1 MKRGLWL
8 PLTCFLL
15 ATLLHT
21 ACETSNKEIKKQ
33 EPPDT
38 PTEFKYTRGGAPI
51 EVIVQLSKSKLDLID
66 FLTVTIESRFEEGVQ
81 VTPPYLSETVY
92 SPLLLV
98 DNPREETFWSE
109 EHNRLVNRWTYKFE
123 PLISGKFKLKPFV
136 INFRLDK
143 EKTAKIGEW
152 PVYQVH
158 TESIDYEVKPTD
170 IGKLDDI
177 RDIKGLIYP
186 PYKIWIPIVTGLT
199 LLFLSTSLFLLLR
212 YRKNQQPEFNIST
225 PLIDY
230 YADALNKLHALEQQD
245 YISKAEF
252 NVFHTELT
260 SILRNYLE
268 HHFGL
273 RAKEQ
278 TTEEFIQEIVR
289 TRTFSEEQRYEL
301 NRFLQLADL
310 VKFAT
315 FQPGPQ
321 ISEDALGNVRT
332 FIQTTGKPD
341 EV

>member
-1 MKRGLWL
+1 MKKGNWL
-8 PLTCFLL
+8 SLGGFLL
-15 ATLLHT
+15 FAIFHV
-21 ACETSNKEIKKQ
+21 ACETGKNAT
-33 EPPDT
+33 EPPQSLNT
-38 PTEFKYTRGGAPI
+38 PVELTFTRGGAPI
-51 EVIVQLSKSKLDLID
+51 KVLVQLSNSELNLTD

-81 VTPPYLSETVY
+81 VTPPYLSESVY

-98 DNPREETFWSE
+98 ENPREETFWSGE
-109 EHNRLVNRWTYKFE
+109 NERLVNRWTYRFE
-123 PLISGKFKLKPFV
+123 PLISGKFKLRPFA
-136 INFRLDK
+136 ISFRLDK
-143 EKTAKIGEW
+143 EKTTKLEEW
-152 PVYQVH
+152 PVYQVN
-158 TESIDYEVKPTD
+158 TEAIDYEVKPID
-170 IGKLDDI
+170 VGELDDI

-186 PYKIWIPIVTGLT
+186 PYKYWIPVVTFLALLILST
-199 LLFLSTSLFLLLR
+199 AIFLLFR
-212 YRKNQQPEFNIST
+212 YRKSRQSELNIAT

-230 YADALNKLHALEQQD
+230 YSDALKKLSLLEQQD

-278 TTEEFIQEIVR
+278 TTEEFVQEIVR

-301 NRFLQLADL
+301 NQFLQLADL

-321 ISEDALGNVRT
+321 ISADALANVRT
-332 FIQTTGKPD
+332 FIHTTGKPHD
-341 EV
+341 I